1 MRQTLSIGKLK
12 VGLRWKEESLVLVPI
27 FLVLNIWNSSTYIGG
42 FWIHPRALTGLIK
55 HVKVI

>member
-27 FLVLNIWNSSTYIGG
+27 FLVLNIWNSSTYLGG
-42 FWIHPRALTGLIK
+42 SWIHPRALIGLIK
-55 HVKVI
+55 HVKEI